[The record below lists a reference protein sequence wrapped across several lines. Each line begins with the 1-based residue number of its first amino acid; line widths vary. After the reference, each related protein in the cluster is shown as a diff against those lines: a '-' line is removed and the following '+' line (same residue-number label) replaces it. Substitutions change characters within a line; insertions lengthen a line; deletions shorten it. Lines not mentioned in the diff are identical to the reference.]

1 MNPFTL
7 SSATQVLRRGFRT
20 ISLVTLLLSLALAA
34 GPVQAQRTRTVLF
47 DVSIKQASL
56 KTIIQMINR
65 KASYDFIYSDSDISG
80 VARQDLQM
88 KDATVEQVLTQ
99 CLHGTGLIFE
109 ISGKTI
115 VIHRDP
121 KLPTP
126 PKAEKITIEGVVQDK
141 EGHPLPGVT
150 VIVKGTQLGT
160 ASGPNG
166 EFYIE
171 CPPSQH
177 ITLAFS
183 FIGMKSREIAYTG
196 QKFVKVVLEEDL
208 NEVQEV
214 VVTGMFQRKKEGY
227 TGSATTIKG
236 EDLKKFSKTDI
247 ARTLSAID
255 PGFRIA
261 ENLEMGSNPNRLPDL
276 RMRGQATLPTG
287 SATTSTDAVMLKG
300 DYATYPNQPLL
311 ILDGFEITL
320 QTMNDL
326 DPDRVASITIL
337 KDAAATAIYGS
348 KAANGVIVI
357 ETKAPEPGK
366 MRVTYAGEIR
376 VDMPDLS
383 DYNLLN
389 AAEKLE
395 VERLAG
401 YYDEEKDIEALQIYN
416 HYLAEVKRG
425 VNTYWLSQP
434 LRTGVSHRHAVTL
447 EGGDRALRYKLYA
460 GMNNTAG
467 VMKGS
472 NRHTQTA
479 TLDLIYRINRFQLK
493 NSVTVDNA
501 TGNES
506 PYGSFREYTELN
518 PYWRSTGE
526 NGEILKKITPPIT
539 SYSGVFESVYNPL
552 YNATFHTLDRTTD
565 FSIRNLF
572 QLEYRPVD
580 ALRLVGDLSIQ
591 KNNGENQVFRPAQHT
606 AFDGISDPE
615 RRGDF
620 QQTQSK
626 GFTYKVD
633 LTASY
638 NNVFRGRHLVSLN
651 ARMTVEESQ
660 YNSYGALVTGFPND
674 KMDNVLFGKK
684 YDEKMSGSES
694 TNRAVGWVGSF
705 NYSYDNRYS
714 VDFNIRADGSS
725 QFGSDNRFAPFW
737 SAGVK
742 WNIRE
747 EKFMQR
753 AEFLSDLILRASY
766 GTTGTQGFAP
776 YQAQQL
782 YTYGL
787 LLKPYLASDATG
799 AGLVGLGNPDL
810 KWQQTSQTNFALEAG
825 FLKGRITTRIEYFRK
840 TTKNALTDI
849 SLAPSVGFATIS
861 ENLGTIRNQ
870 GWEMMLSFIPYRN
883 EARAAQ
889 WVVSLNGSHN
899 TDKLVKISQALRHM
913 NEQNAGQLTDV
924 PLPRYEEG
932 QSLNRIWVVRSLG
945 IDPANGQEIFVKR
958 TTGKLTGVWSADDL
972 IPYGNTEP
980 FMEGNINCMFVY
992 RGWGLTMSFN
1002 YRFGGQAYNAT
1013 LIQKVENANLLFNAD
1028 RRVLES
1034 RWKAPGDR
1042 ANYKALTNAKNGSE
1056 TKASSRFVMDE
1067 NVLRFSSLT
1076 LTYRMDATNTKFLKK
1091 APISSMTFNLGTADL
1106 FYLSTVKQER
1116 GLDYPFARQVSL
1128 SVNIAF

>member
-7 SSATQVLRRGFRT
+7 SSAAQVLRRGFRT
-20 ISLVTLLLSLALAA
+20 ISLVPLLLSLVLAA

-65 KASYDFIYSDSDISG
+65 RASYDFIYSDSDISG

-99 CLHGTGLIFE
+99 CLHGTRLIFE

-115 VIHRDP
+115 VIRRDP

-126 PKAEKITIEGVVQDK
+126 PKAEKITIEGAVQDK

-196 QKFVKVVLEEDL
+196 QKFVKVVLEEDT

-591 KNNGENQVFRPAQHT
+591 KNNGESQVFRPAQHT

-660 YNSYGALVTGFPND
+660 YSSYGALVTGFPND

-714 VDFNIRADGSS
+714 IDFNIRADGSS

-810 KWQQTSQTNFALEAG
+810 KWQQTAQTNFALEAG
-825 FLKGRITTRIEYFRK
+825 FLKGRITTRVEYFRK
-840 TTKNALTDI
+840 ADQER
-849 SLAPSVGFATIS
+849 SDRHFAGSVGRLCHHLRKPRHRS
-861 ENLGTIRNQ
+861 GSQ
-870 GWEMMLSFIPYRN
+870 GCGDDAFVHPLPQRSPRRPMGRSC
-883 EARAAQ
+883 
-889 WVVSLNGSHN
+889 LNGSHN
-899 TDKLVKISQALRHM
+899 TDKLGEDLAGPASHERTECRPADRCPAAALRGRPVAQPHLGRPL
-913 NEQNAGQLTDV
+913 AGDRPGQRTGGLRKTHYGRI
-924 PLPRYEEG
+924 LPEC
-932 QSLNRIWVVRSLG
+932 
-945 IDPANGQEIFVKR
+945 
-958 TTGKLTGVWSADDL
+958 GVADDL
-972 IPYGNTEP
+972 TSPT
-980 FMEGNINCMFVY
+980 VT
-992 RGWGLTMSFN
+992 R
-1002 YRFGGQAYNAT
+1002 
-1013 LIQKVENANLLFNAD
+1013 
-1028 RRVLES
+1028 S
-1034 RWKAPGDR
+1034 RSWR
-1042 ANYKALTNAKNGSE
+1042 E
-1056 TKASSRFVMDE
+1056 TSTACSPTAVGASR
-1067 NVLRFSSLT
+1067 
-1076 LTYRMDATNTKFLKK
+1076 
-1091 APISSMTFNLGTADL
+1091 
-1106 FYLSTVKQER
+1106 
-1116 GLDYPFARQVSL
+1116 
-1128 SVNIAF
+1128 